1 MNPPQTEN
9 IPPENIPPERP
20 LILIVDD
27 NPANIKVLFDV
38 LETAGYRTLIARD
51 GQNAIDKLTAVTPNL
66 ILLDVMMPGING
78 FETCQQIKANP
89 ATESIPVIFMTA
101 LAETDDKTQGF
112 RCGAVDYITK
122 PLQHDEVLAR
132 IKIHLE
138 LAQLRQHL
146 EQRVTD
152 RTAELTIA
160 NQQLRQA
167 QQQIEQSQLQL
178 VQQEKMSALGNLVA
192 GVAHEI
198 NNPIGCIHGNLPFAQ
213 TYLQKLFQLID
224 CYAAAMSEPTAA
236 IAKTIQDIELD
247 YIRRD
252 FPRLLQSMDE
262 GAARVAEI
270 SQSLRLFAR
279 DGGDIKTVVD
289 LHEGLES
296 TLMILQ
302 HRLKANEHRSTIRVI
317 RDYQE
322 IAPIACYAGRMNQVF
337 MNLLANAIDALEV
350 MVTAEHPGEIQIVT
364 RQNLDHITIAIQD
377 NGSGIPAEIQTQIFD
392 YLFTTK
398 PIGQGT
404 GLGLTI
410 SRQII
415 VEQHGGELQL
425 DSSPTQGTRF
435 TIVLP
440 IDIASN

>member
-1 MNPPQTEN
+1 MPET
-9 IPPENIPPERP
+9 IPLEKP

-27 NPANIKVLFDV
+27 NPTNIKVLFDM

-51 GQNAIDKLTAVTPNL
+51 GQNAIDKLTAVTPSL

-78 FETCQQIKANP
+78 FDVCQQIKANP
-89 ATESIPVIFMTA
+89 VTESIPVIFMTA
-101 LAETDDKTQGF
+101 LAETDDKMQGF

-146 EQRVTD
+146 EQRVVD
-152 RTAELTIA
+152 RTAELTAA

-213 TYLQKLFQLID
+213 TYLQKIFQLID
-224 CYAAAMSEPTAA
+224 CYAAAMPEPTAA
-236 IAKTIQDIELD
+236 IADTIQAIELD

-262 GAARVAEI
+262 GAARVTEI

-279 DGGDIKTVVD
+279 DGGDVKTRFDV
-289 LHEGLES
+289 HEGLES

-302 HRLKANEHRSTIRVI
+302 HRLKANEHRSAIRVI

-322 IAPIACYAGRMNQVF
+322 ITPISCYAGRMNQVF
-337 MNLLANAIDALEV
+337 MNLLANAIDALDSKMTPEQ
-350 MVTAEHPGEIQIVT
+350 PGEIQIVT
-364 RQNLDHITIAIQD
+364 RQHLDQITIVIQD
-377 NGSGIPAEIQTQIFD
+377 NGPGIPTEIQTQIFD

-415 VEQHGGELQL
+415 VEQHSGELQL

-435 TIVLP
+435 TIALP
-440 IDIASN
+440 IVDLPN